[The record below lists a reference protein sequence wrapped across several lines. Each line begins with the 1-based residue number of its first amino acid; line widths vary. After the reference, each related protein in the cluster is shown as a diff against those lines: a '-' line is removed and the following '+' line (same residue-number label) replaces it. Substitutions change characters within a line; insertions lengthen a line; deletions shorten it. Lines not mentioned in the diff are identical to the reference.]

1 MDRRASLRSESYDST
16 SSSLP
21 TTVEDKKL
29 AGRITE
35 SVRAIMEAKAKLRAP
50 ALRFDGVKGGLSP
63 AVLSDRETKSLEA
76 EVEAHEKRI
85 DDAVFALYGLEGLS
99 E

>member
-1 MDRRASLRSESYDST
+1 LLAYSKAYLAQIPIK
-16 SSSLP
+16 LP

-35 SVRAIMEAKAKLRAP
+35 SVRAIMDAKAKLRAP
-50 ALRFDGVKGGLSP
+50 APSFSGGKGGLKS
-63 AVLSDRETKSLEA
+63 AALSDRETRSLEA

-85 DDAVFALYGLEGLS
+85 DEAVFTLYGVQGLPK
-99 E
+99 